1 MPNGFA
7 YLVLF
12 AYLPFGIALF
22 TALRPA
28 LAGTLVFLGSFMFL
42 PERTELDLP
51 GLPSIGK
58 QEIAVIACLLGAFF
72 RARKKLWAAKPL
84 RGLDLLILLLFVG
97 NFATALTNKDSYM
110 QGRWELPGL
119 TTYEAVSMCILDSLR
134 MLFPFLLGRALI
146 TSAKDLKTLLVC
158 MAVAGAAYTPL
169 LAVELAM
176 SPQMHNW
183 FYGFAQ
189 HSFDQTVRG
198 GGYRPMVFMTHG
210 LAVGLFMCWAVLAA
224 VTLHKARKKT
234 VGVPPMFVGIY
245 NFGWLVACKS
255 LGAAIYAFTMAPL
268 LAFLKPKT
276 IARLCMLV
284 GLLVLIYPVLRM
296 TDVFPHRTLISTAE
310 SVAGAQRAQSL
321 GFRFEM
327 EELITNHTA
336 KRPLFGWGRFKR
348 ASILDEWSGREV
360 SVADGFWIITYSMR
374 GAWGYAC
381 MFLALVIP
389 VLVLG
394 RRLKRV
400 EATDERA
407 MLAGLGMIVA
417 VSLIDLLPN
426 ALWNVF
432 SVFLIGAL
440 WGVGK
445 ELAKPRPPEQYP
457 YPYPYPYPP
466 GAYPPGSPPGPYPPY
481 PPGAYPPGAPYPP
494 QQQGSPYPYPPQSEP
509 SAPTP
514 VPRTSRDPS
523 KEGPS

>member
-1 MPNGFA
+1 VPNGFA

-28 LAGTLVFLGSFMFL
+28 LAGTLVFLGAFMFL

-58 QEIAVIACLLGAFF
+58 EEIAVIACFLGVFF

-84 RGLDLLILLLFVG
+84 RGLDVLTLLLFVG
-97 NFATALTNKDSYM
+97 NFLTVFTNTDAYK
-110 QGRWELPGL
+110 QGPWELPAL
-119 TTYEAVSMCILDSLR
+119 TTYEAVSFSLQDT
-134 MLFPFLLGRALI
+134 LHTLLPFILGRALI
-146 TSAKDLKTLLVC
+146 TNARDLKTLLTC
-158 MAVAGAAYTPL
+158 MAVAGAVYTPL
-169 LAVELAM
+169 LAVELVM

-189 HSFDQTVRG
+189 HDFIQTMRG

-234 VGVPPMFVGIY
+234 VGLPSLFVGLY
-245 NFGWLVACKS
+245 DFGWLLACKS

-268 LAFLKPKT
+268 LALLKPKGLVRVCT
-276 IARLCMLV
+276 IVAA
-284 GLLVLIYPVLRM
+284 LVLIYPVLRM
-296 TDVFPHRTLISTAE
+296 TDVFPHRELISAAE
-310 SVAGAQRAQSL
+310 SIAGVERAQSL

-327 EELITNHTA
+327 EALLTDHTA
-336 KRPLFGWGRFKR
+336 KRPIFGWGRFKR
-348 ASILDEWSGREV
+348 ASILDEWSGREA
-360 SVADGFWIITYSMR
+360 SVADGHWIVTYSIR

-381 MFLALVIP
+381 TFLLLIIP
-389 VLVLG
+389 ILVLV
-394 RRLKRV
+394 RRLRKID
-400 EATDERA
+400 ANDERV
-407 MLAGLGMIVA
+407 MLAGLGLIMT
-417 VSLIDLLPN
+417 VSVIDLLPN

-432 SVFLIGAL
+432 TVFLAGAL

-445 ELAKPRPPEQYP
+445 ALAAPRPVEEYPPYP
-457 YPYPYPYPP
+457 YPQPPYPPGAPYPYPYPP
-466 GAYPPGSPPGPYPPY
+466 QA
-481 PPGAYPPGAPYPP
+481 
-494 QQQGSPYPYPPQSEP
+494 EP

-514 VPRTSRDPS
+514 VPHTRKP
-523 KEGPS
+523 EPME